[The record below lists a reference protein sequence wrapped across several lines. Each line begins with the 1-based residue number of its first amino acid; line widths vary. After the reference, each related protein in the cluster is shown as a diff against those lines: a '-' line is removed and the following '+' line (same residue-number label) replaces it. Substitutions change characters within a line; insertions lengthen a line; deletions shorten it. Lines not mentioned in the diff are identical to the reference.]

1 MADKPPEPTNRPS
14 RNSVWPWVS
23 VLLTAVLL
31 IIGLWFVAQ
40 RLTWAEL
47 AASLTTAKPF
57 YIFLALLAVTLTLL
71 LKSWRWQ
78 LLLTD
83 ASGSPPFKPI
93 FWSFNLGAYVNLVL
107 PFMRLGE
114 IARLFA
120 INWTAQVGKARALGT
135 IVVEKALDLF
145 MLGLALLLVLPFV
158 TLPVFMKNSLP
169 TTTAVALI
177 ALFCLYLLAFQS
189 AWIIRISRIFAAWLP
204 PKWAERVMGWL
215 IAGLEGLA
223 ALRHRRQTLAV
234 IGLSLLSTLTSALT
248 PYLLFL
254 AFNIELGLAQAVLIN
269 IVVLLVSTPPS
280 TPGKIGVV
288 NAAAALLLLAF
299 GVDNEAVIFSYTTVY
314 YLAAVLPVVI
324 FGGLAVSR
332 TNWQWQKTATL

>member
-1 MADKPPEPTNRPS
+1 MAIPAPASSALRNKYGRQAAATHQPTLQKFGLALGECAVNGRSPHH
-14 RNSVWPWVS
+14 WPLVCGAAPH
-23 VLLTAVLL
+23 LGGT
-31 IIGLWFVAQ
+31 G
-40 RLTWAEL
+40 RL
-47 AASLTTAKPF
+47 LTTAKPF

-215 IAGLEGLA
+215 IAGLEGA
-223 ALRHRRQTLAV
+223 GRPAPSSPNAGRHWPSRCYRHSLRR
-234 IGLSLLSTLTSALT
+234 
-248 PYLLFL
+248 
-254 AFNIELGLAQAVLIN
+254 
-269 IVVLLVSTPPS
+269 
-280 TPGKIGVV
+280 
-288 NAAAALLLLAF
+288 
-299 GVDNEAVIFSYTTVY
+299 
-314 YLAAVLPVVI
+314 
-324 FGGLAVSR
+324 
-332 TNWQWQKTATL
+332 